1 MEELENLRLEGDPP
15 PHPPFRSPLL
25 PSPGGFQP
33 ISPND
38 ALAARSQ
45 WKEGGDVIMGTP
57 HYPPDPP
64 VEILTKQNL
73 EEWNGGMIDPYHSSL
88 EVYEGE
94 DPVDRTFYKSFKYR
108 PFHLPRPV
116 LKLQKLKN
124 LKLALKSKL
133 KLKLKSKPLLKFPK
147 LKKLKFKGLHK
158 PKRKPSYKPHS
169 TGRPSYKTVT
179 PEEPSYETT
188 NKPTTTTS
196 HPTYTVSYSPVF
208 EEPTSYKPAAKLPP
222 STSLAPAYSPPYRPP
237 PVLEAYSRPTYEAA
251 KKFPE
256 GFVEVASRVPEQPLP
271 AAWEEDFGPR
281 LEELLDLEARVN
293 NANFPSVNSFTD
305 NFSTTFVWDPPH
317 MSY

>member
-1 MEELENLRLEGDPP
+1 MKALTSFLCLGVLCSSAANGNIWGYEVEELENLRLE
-15 PHPPFRSPLL
+15 
-25 PSPGGFQP
+25 GGFQP

-57 HYPPDPP
+57 HYPPDSP
-64 VEILTKQNL
+64 VEILTKQNV
-73 EEWNGGMIDPYHSSL
+73 EGWNGDVIDPYHSSL

-94 DPVDRTFYKSFKYR
+94 DPVDRTFYKSFKYKYR

-179 PEEPSYETT
+179 PEEPTYSYETT
-188 NKPTTTTS
+188 NTLTQHTS
-196 HPTYTVSYSPVF
+196 LPTYTVSYSPVF
-208 EEPTSYKPAAKLPP
+208 EEPTSYKPAPKSPP
-222 STSLAPAYSPPYRPP
+222 STSLAPAYRPP
-237 PVLEAYSRPTYEAA
+237 PVLEAYSSPAHEEA
-251 KKFPE
+251 KKFPSEE
-256 GFVEVASRVPEQPLP
+256 GFVEVASR
-271 AAWEEDFGPR
+271 
-281 LEELLDLEARVN
+281 
-293 NANFPSVNSFTD
+293 
-305 NFSTTFVWDPPH
+305 
-317 MSY
+317 